1 MSAVTA
7 ARRTLQSGLL
17 GAYDLARR
25 TGAFERPAVQR
36 LYSRVYFVY
45 KRRLEARANAAL
57 LAWIAPGSTV
67 IDVGAN
73 IGFFT
78 VAFARRVGS
87 EGHVIAFEPDGRNV
101 TTLRW
106 NLDRAGIANVVVV
119 EAALADCSGPGTL
132 YLNPSHPADHRIFAG
147 GETRPH
153 EAVPLVTL
161 DEYLAAS
168 PVVAPISLIKIDIQ
182 GAEMKALRGMTK
194 TLARVPDATLLVEY
208 TPGALRDAGDSP
220 EALLDFFRS
229 RHYRPY
235 TFAER
240 SRRFEPVTYE
250 ALAAARA
257 TDDYFDVL
265 FTRAEEPAR

>member
-1 MSAVTA
+1 MSAVAA

-36 LYSRVYFVY
+36 LYSRLYFVY
-45 KRRLEARANAAL
+45 KRRLEARATAAL
-57 LAWIAPGSTV
+57 MAWITPGSTV

-78 VAFARRVGS
+78 VDFARRVGPS
-87 EGHVIAFEPDGRNV
+87 GRVVAFEPGGRNV

-106 NLDRAGIANVVVV
+106 NLERAGIDNVVVV
-119 EAALADCSGPGTL
+119 EAALADRSGPGTL

-147 GETRPH
+147 GATRPR

-161 DEYLAAS
+161 DDYLAAS
-168 PVVAPISLIKIDIQ
+168 PVAAPISLIKIDIQ
-182 GAEMKALRGMTK
+182 GAEMKALRGMTE
-194 TLARVPDATLLVEY
+194 TLARVPGATLLVEY
-208 TPGALRDAGDSP
+208 TPAALTDAGDSP
-220 EALLDFFRS
+220 EALLDFFRW
-229 RHYRPY
+229 RQYRPL

-240 SRRFEPVTYE
+240 TRRFEPVTYA
-250 ALAAARA
+250 ALAAVRG
-257 TDDYFDVL
+257 DYVDVL
-265 FTRAEEPAR
+265 FTRAAEPGR